1 LLTATTKRSFY
12 ELSDGKIRP
21 SKALAEALGGLMKG
35 KPEFVLIDDQ
45 KAIFE
50 SALAA
55 ASEASEQTPKC

>member
-1 LLTATTKRSFY
+1 
-12 ELSDGKIRP
+12 
-21 SKALAEALGGLMKG
+21 MKG

-55 ASEASEQTPKC
+55 ANEASDQAPKVMIIEGGPGTGKLFWLSICW